1 MNLIYK
7 EFSKPVSKLKHFI
20 LNMNGKPGKG
30 NWGNVSDLH
39 MQFAHLDFDQVSMFA
54 LNDGSNFQ
62 LTNALGFCLCRR
74 KV

>member
-54 LNDGSNFQ
+54 LNDG
-62 LTNALGFCLCRR
+62 
-74 KV
+74 

>member
-7 EFSKPVSKLKHFI
+7 EFSKPVPKLKHFI

-39 MQFAHLDFDQVSMFA
+39 MQLRTWILIRSACSLWMTGQTFS
-54 LNDGSNFQ
+54 
-62 LTNALGFCLCRR
+62 
-74 KV
+74 